1 MTVDI
6 EGDAGQVVG
15 PVPRRLFGSFVEHM
29 GRSVYTGL
37 YEPGHST
44 SDERGFRGDVLEL
57 VRELGPTVLR
67 YPGGNFV
74 SGYRWEDGVGPAETR
89 PVRLDPAW
97 HSVESNRFG
106 LHEFVAWAEAA
117 GTEVMYAV
125 NLGTRGIQE
134 AADVLEYC
142 NIDGGTEL
150 SERRRANGADRPFG
164 FKLWCLGNEMDGPWQ
179 IGHKTAEEYGR
190 LAAETARLMRM
201 IDPDVELVVAGS
213 SHADM
218 PTFGSWERTVL
229 RHTAELVDHIS
240 LHAYYQ
246 ELHGDTDSYLASAA
260 ALDRYIATTAGVID
274 ETLAE
279 LGLDKK
285 IGISVDEWNVWDLR
299 RWNEVDQA
307 KLAEGGWKHHPRII
321 EDTYTVTD
329 AVVVGSL
336 LGSLLRN
343 VDRVT
348 MANQA
353 QLVNV
358 IAPIRSEPGGPAWRQ
373 TTFHPFQRVAALAGG
388 ASLRLA
394 VEGDRLR
401 TAQHGEVGLVDV
413 AATVE
418 DSGRGAV
425 FLTNRATASPTE
437 VRIRLRGARFGVYA
451 AETLTT
457 PGGETR
463 HTVNTAA
470 AQPVRPV
477 PLPGAAATSDP
488 GGTTITVTLPP
499 LSWSVLQ
506 LTPQA
511 GPHA

>member
-1 MTVDI
+1 
-6 EGDAGQVVG
+6 
-15 PVPRRLFGSFVEHM
+15 
-29 GRSVYTGL
+29 
-37 YEPGHST
+37 
-44 SDERGFRGDVLEL
+44 
-57 VRELGPTVLR
+57 
-67 YPGGNFV
+67 
-74 SGYRWEDGVGPAETR
+74 
-89 PVRLDPAW
+89 
-97 HSVESNRFG
+97 
-106 LHEFVAWAEAA
+106 
-117 GTEVMYAV
+117 
-125 NLGTRGIQE
+125 
-134 AADVLEYC
+134 
-142 NIDGGTEL
+142 
-150 SERRRANGADRPFG
+150 
-164 FKLWCLGNEMDGPWQ
+164 
-179 IGHKTAEEYGR
+179 
-190 LAAETARLMRM
+190 M
-201 IDPDVELVVAGS
+201 IDPDLELVVAGS

-246 ELHGDTDSYLASAA
+246 ELHGDTDSYLASGA
-260 ALDRYIATTAGVID
+260 ALDRYIRTTAGVID

-307 KLAEGGWKHHPRII
+307 KLAEGGWKQHPRII

-336 LGSLLRN
+336 LSSLLRN

-394 VEGDRLR
+394 VEGKRLR
-401 TAQHGEVGLVDV
+401 TAQHGEVDLVDA

-418 DSGRGAV
+418 ESGRGAV

-457 PGGETR
+457 PDGETR
-463 HTVNTAA
+463 HAVNTADS
-470 AQPVRPV
+470 QPVRPV

-506 LTPQA
+506 LAPQA